1 MAKKLVIVESP
12 AKAKTIEKYLG
23 KDYQVKASMGHL
35 RDLPKSTLGVDLD
48 SFEPKYIPVHDKLQL
63 IKELKADA
71 KKAGVVYLATDPDRE
86 GEAISW
92 HLKELLDLPNEKAKR
107 VTFNEITKNVVRYG
121 IENPREIDRNLVDAQ
136 QARRVLDRIVGYQL
150 SPMLWRTVKSGLSA
164 GRVQSAAVR
173 MVVDRE
179 NEIRN
184 FNKEEYWQLDV
195 LLAAAEGSFTARYF
209 APEGS
214 EKKHTLR
221 SREETDAVIAAVSS
235 APFSV
240 KSVKRAEK
248 QKSPAPPF
256 ITSTLQ
262 QEASRRL
269 NMTPRRTMMIAQQ
282 LYEGVE
288 VNGRGSIGLITYMRT
303 DSLRIS
309 SEALSA
315 AGNYIREHYGEIYY
329 HGKPRT
335 FKTSRGAQDA
345 HEAIRPSDVTLSPD
359 MLKNDLNRD
368 QYNLYRLIW
377 NRFTA
382 SQMANAVYD
391 NLTVDA
397 VSAGHVFRAGSS
409 EVRFRGYTVLYEEA
423 KDEEQVKEESSL
435 PALAEGDALQLLKT
449 SADQQFTQP
458 PARYTEATLIRAM
471 EEKGI
476 GRPSTYASTVTT
488 ITVHDYVTKE
498 GRYLQPTPLGEVVT
512 AYLQDHFRD
521 IVDLGFTSS
530 MEEKLDK
537 VEDGTEQWKEL
548 LRDFYE
554 EFSGEI
560 QKAKTET
567 KGEKLK
573 VPDEVTDE
581 ICEVCGAH
589 MVKKKGRFGS
599 FLACPNFPNCTF
611 TKPIVIVMPGKCP
624 KCGGRILKR
633 TSKNSNVYYSCEEN
647 KPVCSYHVS
656 AKPDTELCP
665 KCGGKIL
672 AVTDDDGKQQWAC
685 ENNLKRRCDFITWD
699 VPTDELCP
707 ACGKTMFK
715 RSGRGQAKSFCENE
729 NCVKFVPVEQRGYRR
744 KTAGKSAEKSSG
756 KTSGKTAAKSAGKT
770 AGKSAGKSGKKTS
783 GKTGK

>member
-35 RDLPKSTLGVDLD
+35 RDLPKSTLGVDLET
-48 SFEPKYIPVHDKLQL
+48 FEPKYISVRDKLPL

-107 VTFNEITKNVVRYG
+107 VTFNEITKNVVRHG
-121 IENPREIDRNLVDAQ
+121 IENPREIDQNLVDAQ

-150 SPMLWRTVKSGLSA
+150 SPMLWRTIKSGLSA

-195 LLAAAEGSFTARYF
+195 LLKAAEGSFTARYF
-209 APEGS
+209 APEGDD
-214 EKKHTLR
+214 KKHTLR
-221 SREETDAVIAAVSS
+221 SKEETDSVIVAVSS
-235 APFSV
+235 SPFSV
-240 KSVKRAEK
+240 KSIKRTEK

-288 VNGRGSIGLITYMRT
+288 VHDRGSIGLITYMRT

-315 AGNYIREHYGEIYY
+315 AGNYIREHYGDNYY
-329 HGKPRT
+329 NGKPRT

-391 NLTVDA
+391 NLTVDV

-423 KDEEQVKEESSL
+423 KDEEQVREESTL

-476 GRPSTYASTVTT
+476 GRPSTYASTVST
-488 ITVHDYVTKE
+488 ITTHDYVTKE

-512 AYLQDHFRD
+512 GYLQEHFRD

-530 MEEKLDK
+530 MEEKLDE
-537 VEDGTEQWKEL
+537 VEEGSEQWKEL
-548 LRDFYE
+548 LRDFYG

-560 QKAKTET
+560 EKAKTGA

-581 ICEVCGAH
+581 ICEVCGSH
-589 MVKKKGRFGS
+589 LVKKKGRFGS

-611 TKPIVIVMPGKCP
+611 TKPIVIIMPGKCP
-624 KCGGRILKR
+624 KCGGKILKR
-633 TSKNSNVYYSCEEN
+633 TSKNNNVYYSCEEN
-647 KPVCSYHVS
+647 KPLCSYRVS
-656 AKPDTELCP
+656 TKPDTDLCP
-665 KCGGKIL
+665 KCGGKVL
-672 AVTDDDGKQQWAC
+672 TVTDDDGKTQWAC
-685 ENNLKRRCDFITWD
+685 EKNQQRRCDFITWD

-729 NCVKFVPVEQRGYRR
+729 DCVRFVPADQRGYRR
-744 KTAGKSAEKSSG
+744 KTAEKSTG
-756 KTSGKTAAKSAGKT
+756 KTAGRRAGKTAGKLSGKTAAKT
-770 AGKSAGKSGKKTS
+770 AGKSAKKASGKA
-783 GKTGK
+783 GN